1 MTSPWLH
8 NNEIIETIEMVPKDA
23 IGFVYRITRLADGK
37 IYIGKKLLYFKK
49 TSVKTV
55 VLKNGTKKKKKVST
69 QVESDWKQYWSSSV
83 ELQKDVQSL
92 GEPAFRREILFFCPN
107 KGSLGYY
114 EARQQM
120 DERLLEKGDLSYN
133 GIINC
138 RVHWSHIKPT
148 L

>member
-1 MTSPWLH
+1 MSPWFYH
-8 NNEIIETIEMVPKDA
+8 NEILESLDQFPKEA
-23 IGFVYRITRLADGK
+23 IGFVYRITRVLDGK
-37 IYIGKKLLYFKK
+37 TYIGKKLIYFKK
-49 TSVKTV
+49 TAMKTV

-69 QVESDWKQYWSSSV
+69 QVESDWKTYWSSSV
-83 ELQKDVQSL
+83 ELQKDVEQL
-92 GEPAFRREILFFCPN
+92 GESAFRREILMFCPN

-120 DERLLEKGDLSYN
+120 DERLLEKGELSYN

-138 RVHWSHIKPT
+138 RVHWSHIKPP